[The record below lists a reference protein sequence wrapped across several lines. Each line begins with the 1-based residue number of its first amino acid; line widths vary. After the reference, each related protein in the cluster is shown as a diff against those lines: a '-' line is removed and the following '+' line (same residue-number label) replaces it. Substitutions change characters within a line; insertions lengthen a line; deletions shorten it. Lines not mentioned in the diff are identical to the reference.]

1 MMDDDDDDDDDVDD
15 DDDDDGGH
23 DDGGHDD
30 DDDDAWAWARNR
42 SCSRDN
48 KTIPK
53 QRKMEKAY
61 AERNSETPF
70 ETQREGTGLFHMGR
84 LGMALVVKP
93 WWSGGMV

>member
-1 MMDDDDDDDDDVDD
+1 MNDDDNV
-15 DDDDDGGH
+15 
-23 DDGGHDD
+23 
-30 DDDDAWAWARNR
+30 ARAWARNR

-61 AERNSETPF
+61 AERNSETPS

-93 WWSGGMV
+93 